1 MFGQLIAG
9 FSLFSLIA
17 LPVLAEDVEGSA
29 SEQIEVQRSY
39 LGNGRLLVNDMLG
52 DGKDRWRTASYNV
65 SVIRGYGWDGNL
77 PDVLGDIL
85 EFRFMGELIQPAD
98 IVTPAPGDRPYAG
111 AWSFGL
117 HSHYETAQGNEVSFG
132 GDLVVIGPQTG
143 IDSLQSSIHN
153 LFGVDGPSDATLAG
167 QVGNKVR
174 PSATLEVGREL
185 EFGDA
190 GQIRPFV
197 ELRAGVETFA
207 RVGFDYTFGS
217 FGQGA
222 MMVRDP
228 VTGHRFRTIKGAGQ
242 GLSFVAGADI
252 AKVWDSTYLPE
263 DRGYTLTDS
272 RSRVRAGLNW
282 QRKNWSVFYGATWLS
297 KEFVGQTEGQ
307 VTGAVNINVKF

>member
-1 MFGQLIAG
+1 MLGQISVG
-9 FSLFSLIA
+9 FSLLCLIA
-17 LPVLAEDVEGSA
+17 LPVLAEDFEGST
-29 SEQIEVQRSY
+29 SEEIEVTRRY

-65 SVIRGYGWDGNL
+65 SVMRGYGWNGDL
-77 PDVLGDIL
+77 PDTFGDLL

-117 HSHYETAQGNEVSFG
+117 HSHYETARGNELSFG

-143 IDSLQSSIHN
+143 IDSLQSSIHR
-153 LFGVDGPSDATLAG
+153 LFGMDEPSAATLAG
-167 QVGNKVR
+167 QIGNKLR

-185 EFGDA
+185 EFGNA
-190 GQIRPFV
+190 GQLRPFV

-217 FGQGA
+217 LGQGA

-228 VTGHRFRTIKGAGQ
+228 VTGQRFRAIKGTSQ
-242 GLSFVAGADI
+242 GLSFVMGADI

-263 DRGYTLTDS
+263 DQGYTLTDS
-272 RSRVRAGLNW
+272 RSRVRAGVNW
-282 QRKNWSVFYGATWLS
+282 QGEKWSVFYGATWLG
-297 KEFVGQTEGQ
+297 KEFVGQSEGQ
-307 VTGAVNINVKF
+307 VTGAININVKF